1 MNRTLS
7 PVFTFD
13 LRRYAM
19 PEKDLRPIA
28 AEIALYT
35 DVSIDK
41 VQQTVS
47 TFGKVHV
54 IYVTPYKRNDP
65 PILFIRG
72 QAEALRKYYKLW
84 RDLHSGN
91 FVIFLKWR
99 FNRAVDHFL
108 KHARLSDQEKAFAL
122 QQFTILYN
130 EKGLRQ

>member
-1 MNRTLS
+1 
-7 PVFTFD
+7 
-13 LRRYAM
+13 M